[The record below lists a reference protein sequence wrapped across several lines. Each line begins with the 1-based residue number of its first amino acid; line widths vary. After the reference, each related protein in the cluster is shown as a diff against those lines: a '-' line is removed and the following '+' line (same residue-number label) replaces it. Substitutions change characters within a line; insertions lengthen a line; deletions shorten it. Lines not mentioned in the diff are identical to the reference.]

1 MPYADSNG
9 YDIYYEIEGHGSPL
23 LLHHGLTMTI
33 DDWRDIGYVKALEK
47 DYKLILMSP
56 LGHGLSDKPHQSCAY
71 TSYRR
76 VSDIVSVLDQLNIQK
91 TQMLGYSLGGR
102 AALEMMAY
110 APDRIV
116 SAAIG
121 GSGPALRNP
130 SRYSPMQ
137 SILEKGMDSW
147 IDMVKRTRWPATPKW
162 ESRARANDLQALF
175 TLLSTPMESLRNP
188 LKANKIPALFYIGNK
203 DFNYDL
209 VSGHVED
216 LQNSEK
222 LILEG
227 LDHVEGFSQ
236 IHTVIHPITDFL
248 RRTAIKKQFC

>member
-9 YDIYYEIEGHGSPL
+9 YNIYYEIEGQGSPL
-23 LLHHGLTMTI
+23 LLHHGLTMSI
-33 DDWRDIGYVKALEK
+33 DDWRDIGYVKSLEQ

-56 LGHGLSDKPHQSCAY
+56 LGHGLSDKPHKSCAY
-71 TSYRR
+71 TSLRR
-76 VSDIVSVLDQLNIQK
+76 VADIVAVLDELNIK
-91 TQMLGYSLGGR
+91 KAQMLGYSLGGR

-175 TLLSTPMESLRNP
+175 TLLSTPMESLKNIQT
-188 LKANKIPALFYIGNK
+188 KSIPCLFYIGDH
-203 DFNYDL
+203 DFNYEL
-209 VSGHVED
+209 VSGHVEH
-216 LQNSEK
+216 LQNAEK

-227 LDHVEGFSQ
+227 FDHVDGFLR
-236 IHTVIHPITDFL
+236 IDTVIQPIREFL
-248 RRTAIKKQFC
+248 KRTS